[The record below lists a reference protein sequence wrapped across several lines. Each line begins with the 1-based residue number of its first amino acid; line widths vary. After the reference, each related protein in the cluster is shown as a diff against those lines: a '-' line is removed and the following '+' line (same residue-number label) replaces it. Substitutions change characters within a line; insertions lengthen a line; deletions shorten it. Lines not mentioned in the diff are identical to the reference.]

1 MGIRGASFVL
11 ALAAA
16 LSPAAALGGDGVPAP
31 KGPPPRDLSPLLA
44 PILGK
49 HGIPGMAAAIVD
61 GERLTAL
68 GVAGVREAGKPEQ
81 ATTADCWHLG
91 SCTKAMTA
99 TLCAMLVEDGKLRGE
114 PTVGEAF
121 KDLPRADR
129 EGKP

>member
-68 GVAGVREAGKPEQ
+68 GVAGLREAGKPEK
-81 ATTADCWHLG
+81 ATTPDRSHLG
-91 SCTKAMTA
+91 SGTKAMTA
-99 TLCAMLVEDGKLRGE
+99 TLCAILVDEGKLRRE
-114 PTVGEAF
+114 TTPGEAF
-121 KDLPRADR
+121 NEL
-129 EGKP
+129 